1 MFTEAV
7 FIEETTALCSAPKS
21 RWWVD
26 PTIWPRSSASTRA
39 GLVVS
44 AVGVRL
50 APREH
55 RGLGAPGNRPRP
67 GLLPLR
73 LGSLAPAQMVVAASM
88 EGRVAV
94 GGKAWVY
101 RMWQSR

>member
-7 FIEETTALCSAPKS
+7 FIEETTALRSAPKS

-50 APREH
+50 GPQRTPRAGGPGEPPAAWAVAP
-55 RGLGAPGNRPRP
+55 APGQPCP
-67 GLLPLR
+67 GTDGR
-73 LGSLAPAQMVVAASM
+73 SCVV
-88 EGRVAV
+88 GR
-94 GGKAWVY
+94 
-101 RMWQSR
+101 SRGCGW